1 MSQNKDVVIL
11 STCRTAIGG
20 FGKSL
25 KDLAAYEL
33 AAIVMQESLNR
44 ASVKG
49 EMLNDVIFGDC
60 IQTSGEANTAR
71 TAALKAGIPDEVP
84 AVTIQRQCSSGMQA
98 IIFGS
103 QQIIAGDSDVVL
115 VGGAES
121 MSNAPYVLK
130 QARWGARLTHGE
142 MTDSLWELLHSGSH
156 LLGDGY
162 IMGVTA
168 ENLAEKYNISREEQD
183 EVAFRSNDNAIK
195 ATDEGKFKDEIV
207 PVEMKT
213 RKGAVVFDTDEH
225 PRRDVSLESLSKLK
239 PAFKKDGGTVTAGNA
254 SGLNDGA
261 AGMVITS
268 VDKAEEIGTKPMAKI
283 VANAVAGC
291 EPHLMGFGP
300 VPAIEKLLAKT
311 GMKKEDIGLFEI
323 NEAFAAQ
330 YLACEKALG
339 LNRDIVNVNGSGVG
353 LGHPVGA
360 TGCRITVSLISE
372 MKRRDVK
379 YGIASLCVGGG
390 MGAALLI
397 ENM

>member
-268 VDKAEEIGTKPMAKI
+268 VDKAEEIGT
-283 VANAVAGC
+283 NQW
-291 EPHLMGFGP
+291 L
-300 VPAIEKLLAKT
+300 KLLQ
-311 GMKKEDIGLFEI
+311 ML
-323 NEAFAAQ
+323 
-330 YLACEKALG
+330 
-339 LNRDIVNVNGSGVG
+339 
-353 LGHPVGA
+353 
-360 TGCRITVSLISE
+360 
-372 MKRRDVK
+372 
-379 YGIASLCVGGG
+379 
-390 MGAALLI
+390 
-397 ENM
+397 